1 MGSYLKL
8 IDWFKIR
15 WFSAGFF
22 GLFICHSSCL
32 WFWLM
37 VDMRQNRLLDVA
49 PSMKLRQHTNR
60 NAALPMNKTA
70 KPSITKSALREWRR
84 RVTLLMFKNVPQRM
98 KESAPLTTKSSGLGG
113 MASSFSPSRLG
124 GFHSQQRPNNNF
136 HSHQSNSQS
145 QHRNFIP
152 QQRCKDPNLAGLIVI
167 HGLVMS
173 FGSDKVC
180 KLLFGPLFGLS
191 EQTIIRCPE
200 AERRHIGVMAGL
212 PFPAIT
218 RSWFNHFML
227 PAMSVKSRKLPG
239 ENKKELEEALGKI
252 EVVIEQLM
260 NQCVPS
266 ENIVVM
272 GFSQG
277 GVLSWYVA
285 MHSKYKLG
293 GFVPIV
299 TWAPLLLVEPPA
311 NINPPPVNLNTPIL
325 QMNGGADAIVDPSAG
340 AATENVMSKVFP
352 NYKYMLI
359 PGTGHGTT
367 APNPRTAPIIVK
379 WLKENT
385 NLKFGG
391 GGLGGLTGGLG
402 GLTGGLGGLTG
413 GLGGLFG

>member
-1 MGSYLKL
+1 MISAIALLWRAVLICSGMMGLFVASSPHREAENAECNDLTSEGCEKTGGETFDCPDGFYHCEGH
-8 IDWFKIR
+8 DADCVPDDYVCPAR
-15 WFSAGFF
+15 EERFF
-22 GLFICHSSCL
+22 GDMFSPSGLGDMVSS
-32 WFWLM
+32 FS
-37 VDMRQNRLLDVA
+37 
-49 PSMKLRQHTNR
+49 P
-60 NAALPMNKTA
+60 
-70 KPSITKSALREWRR
+70 
-84 RVTLLMFKNVPQRM
+84 
-98 KESAPLTTKSSGLGG
+98 SGLGG
-113 MASSFSPSRLG
+113 MGSSFSPSGLG

-136 HSHQSNSQS
+136 HPHQSNSQS
-145 QHRNFIP
+145 QHRNFKP

-173 FGSDKVC
+173 FGNDEVC
-180 KLLFGPLFGLS
+180 KLLFGPMFGFS

-239 ENKKELEEALGKI
+239 ENKKELEEALRKI

-266 ENIVVM
+266 ENIVIM

-277 GVLSWYVA
+277 SVLAWYVA
-285 MHSKYKLG
+285 MHTQYKLG

-299 TWAPLLLVEPPA
+299 SWAPLLLVEPPA

-325 QMNGGADAIVDPSAG
+325 QMNGGADAVVDPSAG
-340 AATENVMSKVFP
+340 AATKNVMSKVFP

-402 GLTGGLGGLTG
+402 GLTGGLGGL
-413 GLGGLFG
+413 FG